1 MNKSRLSYN
10 FCEKLQNKTWTKIKI
25 EQLLLFLARIVVSC
39 SENRAREG
47 GCPGASGHWNRVL
60 FEICEALFLKH
71 FLERLFSQKYRNLK
85 ENGSQ
90 NGTNSG
96 LFLVLFWRKV
106 NMQKSCWDSSE
117 NPSERVLGGPKITK
131 KLHLYKHIF
140 YNPVFWGKN
149 WKICKKKT
157 QHGSQNVS

>member
-1 MNKSRLSYN
+1 M
-10 FCEKLQNKTWTKIKI
+10 
-25 EQLLLFLARIVVSC
+25 FLARLLVYC
-39 SENRAREG
+39 SENRARARG
-47 GCPGASGHWNRVL
+47 AVQGPPGILIGTSFRLARH
-60 FEICEALFLKH
+60 LFLEH

-85 ENGSQ
+85 ENGYQ

-96 LFLVLFWRKV
+96 LFLLLFWRKV

-140 YNPVFWGKN
+140 YNPVSLGKK
-149 WKICKKKT
+149 WELRKKRL
-157 QHGSQNVS
+157 QHGSQNVREFWCWAPWGALGAPLAPQSRF